1 MLKDKTALERDFFR
15 GRKQI
20 KTPNGEVYGSTRWE
34 LAVAL
39 FISGTSKAA
48 DTDGGTGRRVC
59 AGTPTPS
66 LPNIWRR
73 LGAHRVTELW
83 DAGDWETAE
92 LEESV
97 YGTVTLFY

>member
-1 MLKDKTALERDFFR
+1 MWKDKTTLFSE
-15 GRKQI
+15 GGKQI
-20 KTPNGEVYGSTRWE
+20 KTPNSEVYGSTRWE

-39 FISGTSKAA
+39 FISGTSKEA

-66 LPNIWRR
+66 LLNIWRR
-73 LGAHRVTELW
+73 LRAHRVTELW
-83 DAGDWETAE
+83 DAGDWEM
-92 LEESV
+92 ESV